1 MCRSSKGT
9 GATNEHRPR
18 APIPLEM
25 CAKEPKK
32 LLDRR
37 MVKKNNQAV
46 RQVLIKSMDSD
57 KLNAISEKYLTYAE
71 SFPNLTSRT
80 KLFFKGKER
89 MLELKHNET
98 TTTYEGLG

>member
-1 MCRSSKGT
+1 
-9 GATNEHRPR
+9 
-18 APIPLEM
+18 
-25 CAKEPKK
+25 
-32 LLDRR
+32 
-37 MVKKNNQAV
+37 
-46 RQVLIKSMDSD
+46 MDSD